1 MQVQKIIALLF
12 VPFISGCAALTK
24 SGIIGGAAGAGALAG
39 SLASGGLLAPAAGAV
54 ITGGISTLAM
64 TAGNSGQ
71 CIDAAPDTIWTV
83 AQKAVELGGIG
94 LILALVIVP
103 AIAGWLMPGPT
114 RLNRK

>member
-1 MQVQKIIALLF
+1 
-12 VPFISGCAALTK
+12 
-24 SGIIGGAAGAGALAG
+24 
-39 SLASGGLLAPAAGAV
+39 
-54 ITGGISTLAM
+54 M

-103 AIAGWLMPGPT
+103 AVAGWLIPGPT